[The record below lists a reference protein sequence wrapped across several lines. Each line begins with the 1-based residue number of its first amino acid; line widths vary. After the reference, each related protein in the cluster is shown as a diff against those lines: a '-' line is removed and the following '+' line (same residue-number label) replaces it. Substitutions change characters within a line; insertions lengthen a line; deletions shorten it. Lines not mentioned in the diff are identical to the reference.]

1 MAFGN
6 CQVRYHIECLII
18 ESLISDHGI
27 VFPRYSDSHYS
38 KFPTII
44 ILFYNMLAHGRGITL
59 GTGKYNLKY
68 KEIYKQCVCHM
79 DTLCCVITD
88 FHKYF
93 QFFNCVN
100 YADLCM
106 QVLLESVDCVSY
118 DYCCELSG
126 CLKFHPTLQ
135 KQIRL
140 CAWMTIHHLARFHR
154 IW

>member
-1 MAFGN
+1 
-6 CQVRYHIECLII
+6 
-18 ESLISDHGI
+18 
-27 VFPRYSDSHYS
+27 
-38 KFPTII
+38 
-44 ILFYNMLAHGRGITL
+44 MLAHGRGITL

-68 KEIYKQCVCHM
+68 KEIYRQCVCHM
-79 DTLCCVITD
+79 DTLCCVITH

-93 QFFNCVN
+93 QFFNSVN

-135 KQIRL
+135 KPIRL

>member
-1 MAFGN
+1 
-6 CQVRYHIECLII
+6 
-18 ESLISDHGI
+18 
-27 VFPRYSDSHYS
+27 
-38 KFPTII
+38 
-44 ILFYNMLAHGRGITL
+44 MLAHGRGITL

-79 DTLCCVITD
+79 DTFIIIIIKGIYIAQVRKGHKCCVITD

-93 QFFNCVN
+93 QFFNSVN

-135 KQIRL
+135 KPIRL